1 MKTGTV
7 KMAVRSFYFVLK
19 ENNMIAKYIKTAS
32 MSAQNKTLAGII
44 YLLPDALLR
53 VVCLIP
59 LLMLWRTLFGSGV
72 DTGMQLSQM
81 LSYTYI
87 SALLSELLVITSPLT
102 NWFYD
107 GALISVFQRPMSIYG
122 HVAAQ
127 TLGAAVP
134 SLLVFSVPMA
144 LLSPI
149 FGISIIPDSFW
160 FFPSLLLCI
169 SLGFAIE
176 FLFACLF
183 IRMVNATWLAYTL
196 RKALLTIFSGTV
208 IPFAVMPWGIGS
220 VLACLPFGSLA
231 GAPLALY
238 TGLAAPGQTI
248 VLQVIWNIILWPTA
262 VLAFRKSQE
271 RMVSHGG

>member
-1 MKTGTV
+1 MINSKYMATAYVSAKEKTSGGV
-7 KMAVRSFYFVLK
+7 IYLYVEYALRFVYLVPLLLLWRSLFSNGV
-19 ENNMIAKYIKTAS
+19 EVGM
-32 MSAQNKTLAGII
+32 TLA
-44 YLLPDALLR
+44 
-53 VVCLIP
+53 
-59 LLMLWRTLFGSGV
+59 
-72 DTGMQLSQM
+72 QM
-81 LSYTYI
+81 LSYTYV
-87 SALLSELLVITSPLT
+87 SAFLSELLVISSPLT

-144 LLSPI
+144 LLSPV
-149 FGISIIPDSFW
+149 FGVSIIPDSFW

-196 RKALLTIFSGTV
+196 RKALMSLFSGTI
-208 IPFAVMPWGIGS
+208 IPFAIMPWGIGRI
-220 VLACLPFGSLA
+220 LAYLPLGSLA

-238 TGLAAPGQTI
+238 TGLAVPGQTI
-248 VLQVIWNIILWPTA
+248 ALQIIWNIVLWPTA
-262 VLAFRKSQE
+262 ILAFRKSQE